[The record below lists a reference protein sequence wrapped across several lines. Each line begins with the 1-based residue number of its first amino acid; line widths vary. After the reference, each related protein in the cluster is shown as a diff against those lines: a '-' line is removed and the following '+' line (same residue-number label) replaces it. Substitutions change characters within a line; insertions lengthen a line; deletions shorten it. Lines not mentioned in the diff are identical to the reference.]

1 MFGQGVGKYAMG
13 WGTKGSVTKYASI
26 LGREAY
32 LGFNVGECPMFQ
44 KIGDGPIKWLLM
56 KIK

>member
-1 MFGQGVGKYAMG
+1 M
-13 WGTKGSVTKYASI
+13 TKYASI

-32 LGFNVGECPMFQ
+32 FGFNVGESPIFQ
-44 KIGDGPIKWLLM
+44 KIGDGPIKYLLM